1 MEKVFGNIKSVEVVP
16 YDLDGKVLLF
26 PVRHHSP
33 VCSYQLVKTIQEY
46 KPEIILIEGPEN
58 ANSLIPILTSDNTKL
73 LVAIYYYYKDSKKL
87 VSENGEDINV
97 IIRFCICR
105 PNIMLS
111 NRQNFWKYPLN
122 L

>member
-73 LVAIYYYYKDSKKL
+73 PVAIYYYYKDSKKL
-87 VSENGEDINV
+87 VSENGEDYK
-97 IIRFCICR
+97 CY
-105 PNIMLS
+105 
-111 NRQNFWKYPLN
+111 YPFFAGKCHHPPCLHT
-122 L
+122 LAPE